1 MNKIKRIDLF
11 LIIVVLIITMSFILI
26 KVFSYKS
33 GPFILSYV
41 ENKSINIMNTLIN
54 KSIKE
59 SLKYDKIIEIDKN
72 SNGDIVSLNF
82 NSNEVNKI
90 LLMTNEKL
98 IEDLDLLEKG
108 KYKDLNVN
116 YLDSFNNIYYIPF
129 NVIHNT
135 PILVNI
141 GPKIP
146 FKIEMIGNVNNEI
159 TNNIREY
166 GINSSIIE
174 VILNINF
181 QIQVIIPFKSK
192 VIDINKKIILDS
204 KIIQGN
210 IPNYYG
216 NLYPGTLK

>member
-26 KVFSYKS
+26 KVFSYRS

-41 ENKSINIMNTLIN
+41 ENKAINIMNTLIN